1 MSNIILHYLT
11 IFHIILH
18 CLPHTLHNIQYEY
31 SAKGRPV
38 TLPGVKGR
46 NLDNLPVQT
55 EILVLPPNYSAGPV
69 EMINYSGI
77 QHLGGFDPLAAVSN
91 VAGNNY
97 ANGTLAYKKGYA
109 NYV

>member
-1 MSNIILHYLT
+1 MYYIVLHYLT
-11 IFHIILH
+11 LSYIVFHIQ
-18 CLPHTLHNIQYEY
+18 HTLHNIQYEY

-46 NLDNLPVQT
+46 NLDNLPMQT
-55 EILVLPPNYSAGPV
+55 EILVLPPNHTAGPV

-77 QHLGGFDPLAAVSN
+77 PHLGGFDPMAAVSN

-97 ANGTLAYKKGYA
+97 AYGTLAYKKGYA
-109 NYV
+109 TYV